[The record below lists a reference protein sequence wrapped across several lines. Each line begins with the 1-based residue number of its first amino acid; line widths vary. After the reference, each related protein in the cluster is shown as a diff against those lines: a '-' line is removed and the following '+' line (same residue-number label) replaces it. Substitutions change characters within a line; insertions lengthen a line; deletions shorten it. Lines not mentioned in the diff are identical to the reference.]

1 MAASLAIDA
10 VTSADTAPSIA
21 SNSAASAPNRG
32 SVSRGASMNPVQN
45 RTGLASASSHDSHAV
60 ACGAR
65 AAAQL
70 DNSTL
75 LPAPAD
81 PTTTV
86 SRWSDPASSR
96 SCSGGLATTIA
107 GSGGGRN
114 FARANR
120 ALDMPLRRAD
130 AVSTTSL
137 PPPGVLSSPRR
148 WATRPD
154 LGCTTAGHHFKLN
167 ITL

>member
-1 MAASLAIDA
+1 
-10 VTSADTAPSIA
+10 
-21 SNSAASAPNRG
+21 
-32 SVSRGASMNPVQN
+32 MNPVQN
-45 RTGLASASSHDSHAV
+45 RTGFASASSHDSHAV
-60 ACGAR
+60 TCGAR

-96 SCSGGLATTIA
+96 SCSGGLVTMIA

-120 ALDMPLRRAD
+120 ALCMPLRTAD

-137 PPPGVLSSPRR
+137 PPRSVLAAM
-148 WATRPD
+148 ATHAAPP
-154 LGCTTAGHHFKLN
+154 
-167 ITL
+167 